1 MTATPYAEIKKKNMD
16 KTGKCTMAHLTIK
29 KPDLVNTLRFASEA
43 GSVENDYMGAD
54 PNYKI

>member
-1 MTATPYAEIKKKNMD
+1 MD

-54 PNYKI
+54 PNYKIQ